1 VRGALFDDDPP
12 FMYMATFD
20 TDFDK
25 YVEDVATLFKR
36 AESAGVIPLFAC
48 MEGSPQDWKENPA
61 AFAKW
66 ARELNVPSSVE
77 YAKYPDTTGVE
88 VVKALMVK
96 QAHSPGVLATHAS
109 AR

>member
-1 VRGALFDDDPP
+1 MRRALFDDDTRII
-12 FMYMATFD
+12 YMAIFD

-25 YVEDVATLFKR
+25 YVEDVLTLFKR
-36 AESAGVIPLFAC
+36 AESAGVIPLFAY

-66 ARELNVPSSVE
+66 AREVNVPSFVE
-77 YAKYPDTTGVE
+77 SAKYPDTTGVE

-96 QAHSPGVLATHAS
+96 QAHSPRVIATHAS